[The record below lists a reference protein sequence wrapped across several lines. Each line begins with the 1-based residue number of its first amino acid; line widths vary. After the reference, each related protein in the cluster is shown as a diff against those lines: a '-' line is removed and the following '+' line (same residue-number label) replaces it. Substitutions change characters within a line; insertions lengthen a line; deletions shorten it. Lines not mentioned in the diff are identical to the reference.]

1 MSNTVSV
8 RTIQQLLNELGLTQ
22 VIAGDGVVVVKVE
35 EGREWVKI
43 GLVVPKRPEA
53 AGFMERRP
61 NGFGRG
67 RRP

>member
-1 MSNTVSV
+1 MSKETI
-8 RTIQQLLNELGLTQ
+8 RTDTIQSLLYQLGLTH

-43 GLVVPKRPEA
+43 ALVVPKRPEP

-61 NGFGRG
+61 S
-67 RRP
+67 RR